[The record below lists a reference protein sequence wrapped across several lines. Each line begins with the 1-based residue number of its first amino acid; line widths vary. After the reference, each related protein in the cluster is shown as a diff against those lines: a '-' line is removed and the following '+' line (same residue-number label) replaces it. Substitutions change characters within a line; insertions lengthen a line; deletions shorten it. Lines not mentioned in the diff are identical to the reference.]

1 MGNVIMITSCKGG
14 VGKTTM
20 TSGIAASLALQG
32 ASVIAVD
39 MDFGVRSLDLA
50 LGFENSVCSNAYNLI
65 SGKCAIGDA
74 YTSGPT
80 LPELAFMPA
89 PIGFDLKMLEEI
101 TAEQIDAF
109 LKQLKSEFD
118 YVLLDMPAGFG
129 KLFELVASSQAVDT
143 PIVVCSHSPS
153 AVRAAE
159 KTAFEL
165 CRLGKTQPRLIIN
178 MFNIPFVKKGIYP
191 GIIDIIERSS
201 VKLLGVVPADS
212 GIDSIQQQGGLVN
225 CLSLKNDG
233 IKAIKNIAARLSG
246 KNVSLMN
253 SIMKAAKREKLL

>member
-1 MGNVIMITSCKGG
+1 MITSCKGG

-20 TSGIAASLALQG
+20 TSGIAVALALKG
-32 ASVIAVD
+32 ARVLAVD

-50 LGFENSVCSNAYNLI
+50 LGFEDSVCSNAYNLI
-65 SGKCAIGDA
+65 CGECRPEQA
-74 YTSGPT
+74 YVSNPA
-80 LPELAFMPA
+80 LPELHFMPA
-89 PIGFDLKMLEEI
+89 PMGFEANMTESI
-101 TAEQIDAF
+101 SQAQIDAF
-109 LKQLKSEFD
+109 ISSLKESFD
-118 YVLLDMPAGFG
+118 FVLLDMPAGFG
-129 KLFELVASSQAVDT
+129 RLFELVASSPEVDT

-165 CRLGKTQPRLIIN
+165 YRLGKTSPRLIIN
-178 MFNIPFVKKGIYP
+178 MFNIPFVKKGYYP

-212 GIDSIQQQGGLVN
+212 GIDSIQQRGGLIN
-225 CLSLKNDG
+225 CLTLTSNG
-233 IKAIKNIAARLSG
+233 NKAVKNIACRLLG
-246 KNVSLMN
+246 DNVSLMD

>member
-20 TSGIAASLALQG
+20 TSGIAVALALQG

-50 LGFENSVCSNAYNLI
+50 LGFEDCVCSNAYNFI
-65 SGKCAIGDA
+65 CGECSSEQA
-74 YTSGPT
+74 YVSNPALPT
-80 LPELAFMPA
+80 LSFMPA
-89 PIGFDLKMLEEI
+89 PVGFDIKMTERI
-101 TAEQIDAF
+101 TGEQIDAF
-109 LKQLKSEFD
+109 LNSLKNSFD
-118 YVLLDMPAGFG
+118 FVLLDMPAGFG
-129 KLFELVASSQAVDT
+129 KLFELIASSPVVDT
-143 PIVVCSHSPS
+143 PVVVCSHSPS

-165 CRLGKTQPRLIIN
+165 YRLGKTSPRLIIN
-178 MFNIPFVKKGIYP
+178 MFNIPFVKKGYYP

-212 GIDSIQQQGGLVN
+212 GIDSIQQRGGLIN
-225 CLSLKNDG
+225 CLTLRSNG
-233 IKAIKNIAARLSG
+233 GRAIKNIALRLNG
-246 KNVSLMN
+246 ENVSLME
-253 SIMKAAKREKLL
+253 SIMKAANREKLL

>member
-1 MGNVIMITSCKGG
+1 LGNVIMITSCKGG
-14 VGKTTM
+14 VGKTTV
-20 TSGIAASLALQG
+20 TSGIAAALALQG

-50 LGFENSVCSNAYNLI
+50 LGFEDSVCADAYNLI
-65 SGKCAIGDA
+65 TGKCAVGDA
-74 YTSGPT
+74 YTSGYS
-80 LPELAFMPA
+80 LPSLAFMPA
-89 PIGFDLKMLEEI
+89 PIGFDLNMLEEI
-101 TAEQIDAF
+101 TAEQVDSF

-129 KLFELVASSQAVDT
+129 KLFELVAHSEAVDT
-143 PIVVCSHSPS
+143 PVVVCSHSPS
-153 AVRAAE
+153 SVRAAE

-165 CRLGKTQPRLIIN
+165 CRLGKNNPRLVIN

-212 GIDSIQQQGGLVN
+212 GIDGIQQHGGLIN
-225 CLSLKNDG
+225 CLTLKTDG
-233 IKAIKNIAARLSG
+233 TKAINNIALRLSG
-246 KNVSLMN
+246 QRVSLMD
-253 SIMKAAKREKLL
+253 SIMKASKREKLL